1 MNKYIGHE
9 MQLYGAQLL
18 KIEGGKGDGMRL
30 LKVKSG
36 AGLEFTI
43 SVDRCADIS
52 ELSLKGDNF
61 CYIGPCGYVSNKL
74 YNKTGAEFMHSFT
87 GGFMTTCGLTAVGA
101 SCVDE
106 GEDIPLHGTVAHSPS
121 ENLRYW
127 IENDE
132 IHIVATIR
140 EAAMFRDQLVLER
153 HYVCPLFKNEL
164 YLTDTITNIGRKH
177 SPFQMLYHC
186 NMGYPLLSENAVLS
200 MTSKIVEPR
209 DEHAA
214 TGFDRY
220 YLMEKPQPD
229 FEEMCYNIT
238 MEENPVVELYNP
250 DIKKGMRM
258 MFDIKELDY
267 FTEWKMMGDYEYVLG
282 LEPGN
287 CTTEGRDVMRK
298 QGKLKF
304 INPGET
310 KTHHLKFEFFE
321 K

>member
-1 MNKYIGHE
+1 MNKYIGHP
-9 MQLYGAQLL
+9 MQLYGAQLF

-61 CYIGPCGYVSNKL
+61 CYIAPCGYVSNKL
-74 YNKTGAEFMHSFT
+74 YNKTGAEFMHSFNA
-87 GGFMTTCGLTAVGA
+87 GFMTTCGLTAIGA
-101 SCVDE
+101 ACVDE
-106 GEDIPLHGTVAHSPS
+106 GEPIPLHGTVAHSPA

-132 IHIVATIR
+132 IHIVAQIR
-140 EAAMFRDQLVLER
+140 EAAMFRDQLVMER

-164 YLTDTITNIGRKH
+164 YLTDTITNIGRKQ

-200 MTSKIVEPR
+200 MTSKTVEPR
-209 DEHAA
+209 DAHAA

-258 MFDIKELDY
+258 MFDTKELDY

-304 INPGET
+304 IEPGET